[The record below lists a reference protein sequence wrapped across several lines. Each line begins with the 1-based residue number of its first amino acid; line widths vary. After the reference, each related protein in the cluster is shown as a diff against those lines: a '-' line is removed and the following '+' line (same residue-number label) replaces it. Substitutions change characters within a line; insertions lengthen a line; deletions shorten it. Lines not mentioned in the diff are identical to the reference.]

1 MKYKNPSALT
11 LILILLICLV
21 CERSQDPVGPTRL
34 RGRIVY
40 TEIVNFVFQLFVM
53 QPNDPHNSYRL
64 LNSLTDDLAPRWS
77 PDGTKIA
84 FLSDREGVPGFFRL
98 YMVDDD
104 GTNVHGLFD
113 TVIHPEG
120 DLEFSWAP
128 DGKHIALINKIRGF
142 RNDRRQLFILDV
154 QTLVRQRVA
163 DALPNRFV
171 PDWSP
176 DGARIAFLSASLNR
190 PGADLS
196 LLSFPGLQ
204 LSTVDVG
211 INRINFPRWSP
222 DGQRLAF
229 VGTPD
234 DTTNFQL
241 YVAEGIA
248 LVPRQVT
255 FIEGGIDQPGPLAW
269 SPDGQRIIF
278 SGPGVNVFNR
288 NARDFYAVQI
298 DDSVI
303 TRFTSKPNDE
313 SAPDWTQ
320 HE

>member
-1 MKYKNPSALT
+1 
-11 LILILLICLV
+11 
-21 CERSQDPVGPTRL
+21 
-34 RGRIVY
+34 
-40 TEIVNFVFQLFVM
+40 
-53 QPNDPHNSYRL
+53 
-64 LNSLTDDLAPRWS
+64 
-77 PDGTKIA
+77 
-84 FLSDREGVPGFFRL
+84 
-98 YMVDDD
+98 
-104 GTNVHGLFD
+104 
-113 TVIHPEG
+113 
-120 DLEFSWAP
+120 
-128 DGKHIALINKIRGF
+128 
-142 RNDRRQLFILDV
+142 
-154 QTLVRQRVA
+154 
-163 DALPNRFV
+163 
-171 PDWSP
+171 
-176 DGARIAFLSASLNR
+176 LSASLNR

>member
-1 MKYKNPSALT
+1 MNNKNPSALI
-11 LILILLICLV
+11 LIPILLISSV
-21 CERSQDPVGPTRL
+21 CERSQEPVGPTRL

-40 TEIVNFVFQLFVM
+40 TEFVNYVPQLFVI

-64 LNSLTDDLAPRWS
+64 FDSPTDDLAPRWS

-98 YMVDDD
+98 YVVNDD
-104 GTNVHGLFD
+104 GTNVQGLFD

-128 DGKHIALINKIRGF
+128 DGKHIALINTTRGF

-154 QTLVRQRVA
+154 QTLVRHRAA

-176 DGARIAFLSASLNR
+176 DGARIAFLSGLPDR
-190 PGADLS
+190 PGADLN

-211 INRINFPRWSP
+211 MDRINFPRWSP
-222 DGQRLAF
+222 DGQRIAF
-229 VGTPD
+229 IGAPD

-241 YVAEGIA
+241 YVTEGIA

-255 FIEGGIDQPGPLAW
+255 FIEGGIGQPGPLTW
-269 SPDGQRIIF
+269 SPDGQRVIF

-288 NARDFYAVQI
+288 TARDFYAVQI
-298 DDSVI
+298 DDSV
-303 TRFTSKPNDE
+303 TKRFTSKPNDE
-313 SAPDWTQ
+313 YAPDWTQ